1 MNISFDEKTKLYTA
15 YQVSDNKPCIAF
27 NESRL
32 VAEQFC
38 FELIEKNRNQLLEKF
53 EGHHTAISFKD
64 NDFDY
69 GDCTGYTIKD
79 LGITIYTYANDSNRV
94 SIHQEDCTDYRG
106 EDK

>member
-38 FELIEKNRNQLLEKF
+38 FELVQKNRNQLLGKL

-64 NDFDY
+64 NDFLY
-69 GDCTGYTIKD
+69 
-79 LGITIYTYANDSNRV
+79 NP
-94 SIHQEDCTDYRG
+94 
-106 EDK
+106 